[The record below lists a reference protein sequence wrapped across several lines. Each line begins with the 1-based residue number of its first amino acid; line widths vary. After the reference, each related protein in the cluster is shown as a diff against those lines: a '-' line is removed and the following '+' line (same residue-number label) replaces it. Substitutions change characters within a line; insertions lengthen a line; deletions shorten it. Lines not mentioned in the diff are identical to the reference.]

1 LYVSKLY
8 VLKAYRGKKIAKS
21 AMLYVDSMAQE
32 LGLSKIRLHV
42 NKYNT
47 NSILVYEKMGFV
59 NTNSIITE
67 IGEGFIMDDYE
78 MVKNL

>member
-1 LYVSKLY
+1 
-8 VLKAYRGKKIAKS
+8 
-21 AMLYVDSMAQE
+21 MAQE
-32 LGLSKIRLHV
+32 HELSKIRLHV

-59 NTNSIITE
+59 NTDSIITE
-67 IGEGFIMDDYE
+67 IGEGFVMDDYE